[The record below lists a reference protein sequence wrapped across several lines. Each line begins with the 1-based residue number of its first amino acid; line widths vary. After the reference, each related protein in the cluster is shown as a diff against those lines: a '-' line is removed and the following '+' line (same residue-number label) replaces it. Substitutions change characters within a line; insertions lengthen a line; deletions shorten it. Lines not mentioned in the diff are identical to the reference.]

1 MILNIKI
8 DRYWSLQHAD
18 VELESKAALSRC
30 LAVLTQI
37 NEEARKQV
45 AEADPSE
52 FCDSLTSDCCA
63 VVIPSRKRPSH
74 KSQVR

>member
-8 DRYWSLQHAD
+8 NCYCSLQGAD
-18 VELESKAALSRC
+18 VELDSKAALSRC

-52 FCDSLTSDCCA
+52 FHYDIYPMVTPSCIPQRHCLTL
-63 VVIPSRKRPSH
+63 
-74 KSQVR
+74 